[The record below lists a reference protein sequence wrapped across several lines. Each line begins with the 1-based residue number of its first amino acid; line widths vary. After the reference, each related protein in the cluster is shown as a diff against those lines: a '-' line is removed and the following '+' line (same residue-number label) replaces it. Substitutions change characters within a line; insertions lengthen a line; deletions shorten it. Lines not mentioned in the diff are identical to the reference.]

1 MLRARIELTSS
12 RPQRDILTTGRSE
25 PNRPVKYFCSYMVIN
40 RCALHFVHKLR
51 KKATCHYI
59 LTLGHPQRRHRNNT
73 TASRLLQRLFFYC
86 MHACMS
92 AWVDGKMAHFAA
104 FDFTHQLLLT
114 LGHPQRHH
122 RNNATTSCMEINNQ
136 HHRYGVHRGIAIIVV
151 ASTSCE
157 HVIVEGSK

>member
-25 PNRPVKYFCSYMVIN
+25 PNQTMKYFCSYMVIN

-73 TASRLLQRLFFYC
+73 TAS
-86 MHACMS
+86 
-92 AWVDGKMAHFAA
+92 
-104 FDFTHQLLLT
+104 
-114 LGHPQRHH
+114 
-122 RNNATTSCMEINNQ
+122 CMEINNQ
-136 HHRYGVHRGIAIIVV
+136 HHRYCVHRGIAIIVV